1 MSGGKKQN
9 YLHGAAIMTGT
20 TIIVK
25 MVAFL
30 YKIPLGSMRLLGDEG
45 FAHFTVAYNIYG
57 FILTLATAGFPVAL
71 SRMISVADAREQPA
85 RVQRTFHV
93 AMAVLTGIG
102 GFFTLTMLLF
112 NRQLAAVM
120 GDREAAMSIAALA
133 PAVVIVCATSAYR
146 GYCQGRGN
154 MIPTAFGQVVEEVGK
169 LIIGLSLAWVIAG
182 RGLGLARASAGAIFG
197 VTAGALAALTYM
209 ALYKRRN
216 YPSLGAG
223 ESDDPGSRASITR
236 EFLLIGIPIALGAS
250 VLSMFNLLDNA
261 LCLNRLQSAAGFRPQ
276 AAHTLYGVYGK
287 AQTLYNLPSYFITPL
302 TLSVVPAI
310 ATALTHRRRDEA
322 GEIAESSL
330 RIAALVTMP
339 MGVGLF
345 VLAGPIFRTIYWGS
359 NPVGPALLRMLGIA
373 AFFVC
378 MSMMCNAILQAAGK
392 ERLPIISILIG
403 GAVKIGVNWVLVGD
417 PRVNITGAPIGSI
430 CCFAAMCA
438 ADYVFLCRT
447 LSRRPRL
454 SRVLGAPMLSCAVMG
469 LAAWT
474 AYALLER
481 VLRHGG
487 APLDRMPMAAAMLI
501 AIAAAVAVY
510 AVMISVT
517 GALTRED
524 MALIP
529 HGEKIGDLLRL
540 KSAKK

>member
-1 MSGGKKQN
+1 MWNKTRPYVGFSAAALAVGGLSALLSGSGMKDF
-9 YLHGAAIMTGT
+9 AA
-20 TIIVK
+20 
-25 MVAFL
+25 L
-30 YKIPLGSMRLLGDEG
+30 NQPPLSPPGW
-45 FAHFTVAYNIYG
+45 I
-57 FILTLATAGFPVAL
+57 FPVVWTILYVLMGVGMAIVWRETSGRARRRAVEAWAL
-71 SRMISVADAREQPA
+71 
-85 RVQRTFHV
+85 
-93 AMAVLTGIG
+93 
-102 GFFTLTMLLF
+102 
-112 NRQLAAVM
+112 QLAANFFWTILFF
-120 GDREAAMSIAALA
+120 RLEARLLA
-133 PAVVIVCATSAYR
+133 
-146 GYCQGRGN
+146 
-154 MIPTAFGQVVEEVGK
+154 FFW
-169 LIIGLSLAWVIAG
+169 L
-182 RGLGLARASAGAIFG
+182 
-197 VTAGALAALTYM
+197 
-209 ALYKRRN
+209 
-216 YPSLGAG
+216 
-223 ESDDPGSRASITR
+223 
-236 EFLLIGIPIALGAS
+236 
-250 VLSMFNLLDNA
+250 
-261 LCLNRLQSAAGFRPQ
+261 
-276 AAHTLYGVYGK
+276 
-287 AQTLYNLPSYFITPL
+287 
-302 TLSVVPAI
+302 
-310 ATALTHRRRDEA
+310 
-322 GEIAESSL
+322 
-330 RIAALVTMP
+330 
-339 MGVGLF
+339 VGLF